1 MKPRPLDQRTV
12 RSGRCGRRWQR
23 LASSDSLAARR
34 GRADRNE
41 GGGSFMIVDRAEV
54 LGTLETLR
62 ALADAPE
69 TEHRV
74 SDLARERADAIR
86 ISQDYLDR
94 RDHSIAFVGQIGIG
108 KSSMI
113 GVLAGLLVGAAP
125 RDRASLR
132 ENSVL
137 AVGSGGTTV
146 CEVRIRAASVTE
158 SGRIGLIIQ
167 PLTVEE
173 MRREI
178 RLFAADEWA
187 RRRSPDRTRSDD
199 DRDPTPREIQRVIRH
214 MAALVE
220 RSEMSGEGGQRRKRT
235 VDPLDDVVAQH
246 DSAGSLA
253 NHLLERATLLTRT
266 DTEWWWDVG
275 PDAYRELKQRFDDI
289 NHGRTPTAMLPSRI
303 TIVVP
308 RALLDL
314 TDGLD
319 VELIDT
325 RGFDGQLAS
334 RADIQSVLRDPRAL
348 IVTCVPF
355 KDAPGDSIKSLLSEV
370 LSDAELRAAVPQ
382 MLLVLMDHGDAEGV
396 NDCNGDREFGQ
407 ELKQGECRR
416 VLDAAGLDAFSAEN
430 NVTSFDTLR
439 DAPGR
444 LLHIFDSRIQAM
456 RANVAASLDGQIRD
470 AKSFLGNL
478 ENVRIELAR
487 AEVDKRLRVA
497 LKANFPSGAPLRD
510 PLEGLYAGIY
520 GHRYASQV
528 LASCRRD
535 GSYPSMD
542 AYAAIR
548 TGAAKAATNW
558 FKALDMAM
566 VGLFRAL
573 EHDEDFADVSD
584 HVRLRR
590 DQYTNGHVASI
601 RKYADSVV
609 KEVRAALESA
619 SVWERCADE
628 WGQGSGFKDRVI
640 DHLKIWCRS
649 QGQLQAHQ
657 HVVAPLALL
666 EGTTATG

>member
-1 MKPRPLDQRTV
+1 MLVNRV
-12 RSGRCGRRWQR
+12 
-23 LASSDSLAARR
+23 
-34 GRADRNE
+34 
-41 GGGSFMIVDRAEV
+41 EV
-54 LGTLETLR
+54 LETLKTLR

-74 SDLARERADAIR
+74 SDLASERADAIQVA
-86 ISQDYLDR
+86 QDYLDR
-94 RDHSIAFVGQIGIG
+94 RDHNVAFVGQIGIG

-125 RDRASLR
+125 KDRASLR

-146 CEVRIRAASVTE
+146 CEVRIRTTSAVE
-158 SGRIGLIIQ
+158 NDQVGLIIE

-178 RLFAADEWA
+178 RLFATDEWA
-187 RRRSPDRTRSDD
+187 RRKNADRTRVDD

-214 MAALVE
+214 MTALVE
-220 RSEMSGEGGQRRKRT
+220 RSEMSTEGGQKRKRT
-235 VDPLDDVVAQH
+235 VDPLDDVIAQH

-253 NHLLERATLLTRT
+253 NHLLDRAALLTRT

-275 PDAYRELKQRFDDI
+275 PEAYRELKQRFDDI

-308 RALLDL
+308 RVLLDL
-314 TDGLD
+314 TGGLD
-319 VELIDT
+319 VEMIDT

-334 RADIQSVLRDPRAL
+334 RGDIQSVMRDPRAL
-348 IVTCVPF
+348 VVTCVPF

-370 LSDAELRAAVPQ
+370 LSDAELRSAVPR
-382 MLLVLMDHGDAEGV
+382 MVLVLMDHGDAEGV

-407 ELKQGECRR
+407 ELKQSECRR
-416 VLDAAGLDAFSAEN
+416 ALDAVGLDAFSAEN
-430 NVTSFDTLR
+430 NVTSFDTLQ
-439 DAPGR
+439 DTPKR
-444 LLHIFDSRIQAM
+444 LLDIIDSRIQAM
-456 RANVAASLDGQIRD
+456 RADVAASLTGQIRD
-470 AKSFLGNL
+470 AISFLNNL

-487 AEVDKRLRVA
+487 AEVDKRLRGT

-510 PLEGLYAGIY
+510 PLEGLYSGIY
-520 GHRYASQV
+520 GCRYASQV

-535 GSYPSMD
+535 GSYPNMD

-548 TGAAKAATNW
+548 AGAAKAVTNW
-558 FKALDMAM
+558 LKALDMAM
-566 VGLFRAL
+566 VGLFKAL
-573 EHDEDFADVSD
+573 DQDEDFADVAD
-584 HVRLRR
+584 HIRLRR

-601 RKYADSVV
+601 SRYADSVV
-609 KEVRAALESA
+609 REVRASLASS
-619 SVWERCADE
+619 SVWERCANE
-628 WGQGSGFKDRVI
+628 WGHGGGFKDRVVG
-640 DHLKIWCRS
+640 HLKAWCRS

-657 HVVAPLALL
+657 QVGTPLALP